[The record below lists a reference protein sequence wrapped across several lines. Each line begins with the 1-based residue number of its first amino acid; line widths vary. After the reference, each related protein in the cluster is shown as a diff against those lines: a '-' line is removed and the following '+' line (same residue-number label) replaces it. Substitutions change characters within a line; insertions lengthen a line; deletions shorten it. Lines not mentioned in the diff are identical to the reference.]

1 MYGKYD
7 YREPLMTTED
17 GLYITAAQ
25 MQFFLNR
32 RDGEEKFKEGHPEF
46 MKYYHNCCL
55 YNLIYDMMLEDESC
69 AKMYWDCGNES
80 VAMSFPTDGTV
91 AQALSEVTFSREEDD
106 EPDDE
111 FGLFA

>member
-1 MYGKYD
+1 
-7 YREPLMTTED
+7 MTSDD

-32 RDGEEKFKEGHPEF
+32 REGEEQFKEGHPEF
-46 MKYYHNCCL
+46 LKYYHNCCL

-69 AKMYWDCGNES
+69 AKMYWDTVNES
-80 VAMSFPTDGTV
+80 VAMSFPTNGIV
-91 AQALSEVTFSREEDD
+91 AEKLSEISFEKDEEE

-111 FGLFA
+111 FGLFK